1 MEYQAVQVRSDL
13 IRSGAP
19 SFAKIRPVFC
29 SIAGLF
35 MSQEHSPT
43 LNPCQQCGA
52 CCASFRVSFYW
63 ADAPELPPTLTEHL
77 TPHLSCMAG
86 TNQAKP
92 LCLALHGV
100 VGQSVSCSV
109 YTARPSAC
117 REVEAG
123 DDKCQRARRAHGLPE
138 LPGAPL

>member
-1 MEYQAVQVRSDL
+1 M
-13 IRSGAP
+13 
-19 SFAKIRPVFC
+19 
-29 SIAGLF
+29 
-35 MSQEHSPT
+35 
-43 LNPCQQCGA
+43 
-52 CCASFRVSFYW
+52 
-63 ADAPELPPTLTEHL
+63 TERL

-92 LCLALHGV
+92 RCLALQGG

-109 YTARPSAC
+109 YAARPSAC

-138 LPGAPL
+138 LPGTPL